1 MEQINIVSLLYK
13 TKLFMSA
20 TTSIEDYTKNI
31 IIVKELRD
39 YSNDPVFKKQVEEA
53 KEFLKK
59 HGLPKSY
66 TDKYGIPDFMK
77 KK

>member
-1 MEQINIVSLLYK
+1 MSTSKTNKDQFLNI
-13 TKLFMSA
+13 T
-20 TTSIEDYTKNI
+20 
-31 IIVKELRD
+31 IVKELRD

>member
-1 MEQINIVSLLYK
+1 MSTSKTNNDQFLNI
-13 TKLFMSA
+13 T
-20 TTSIEDYTKNI
+20 
-31 IIVKELRD
+31 IVKELRD
-39 YSNDPVFKKQVEEA
+39 YSKDPYFVKKAEEA

-77 KK
+77 NK

>member
-1 MEQINIVSLLYK
+1 MPTSKSSKDQFLNI
-13 TKLFMSA
+13 T
-20 TTSIEDYTKNI
+20 
-31 IIVKELRD
+31 IVKEMRD

-53 KEFLKK
+53 KAFLKE